1 MGDYHRLTSSCL
13 FIVQL
18 DGEDDDEV
26 GTWAAVR
33 DMAEAPEEL
42 DEPTQTLDRDPAAPW
57 EYRSLRAL
65 LGKAPLT
72 RAPRNV
78 PVFPPVQSDI
88 ELHSVPWGAQR
99 AEDQEKRYAAP
110 TLDHALDKLVRVA
123 DAHAR
128 RLEDVDDTHQ
138 LDAECRE
145 REMERM
151 ILRGA
156 AEAAADPSYL
166 PVTTQNGEYAYKR
179 SLAELD
185 ADARAARRDLEVRAA
200 GDSARAA
207 ARAEAVYKTNE
218 PSKEGVDP
226 KAFAPE
232 TLPSDSRRRPLWD
245 VGDVAN
251 VDDAYDMEYVNPRQ
265 MRRARGG
272 GTSGAVKPVSVAPQ
286 RDENEVDEYSN
297 PRLSR
302 LRGSSLGS
310 ARS

>member
-1 MGDYHRLTSSCL
+1 M

-33 DMAEAPEEL
+33 DMAEAPEDP

-57 EYRSLRAL
+57 EYRPLRAL
-65 LGKAPLT
+65 LGKAPLMQ
-72 RAPRNV
+72 APRNV
-78 PVFPPVQSDI
+78 PVVSVQSDI

-99 AEDQEKRYAAP
+99 AKDQEKRYAAP

-128 RLEDVDDTHQ
+128 RLEDVDNAHQ

-156 AEAAADPSYL
+156 ADAAADPSHL
-166 PVTTQNGEYAYKR
+166 PVTTDGEYAYKR

-245 VGDVAN
+245 VSDVAN

-272 GTSGAVKPVSVAPQ
+272 GTSSAVKPSSVAPQ
-286 RDENEVDEYSN
+286 RDENEVDDYSN